1 MQKLLLILY
10 CAFVTLNATHTHF
23 TYIIK
28 IISKGKKEG
37 ENNKGKWAILQ
48 PETFTTN
55 WMNNSPRVCLY
66 VLHCNTRQTKKDI
79 RPLGIFCSTW
89 RLGPCSHDAISGKKA
104 FKHFVFICRWEL
116 VPTGFQL
123 VLHWKRTSYFSLL
136 LIWKS
141 NFLKPYLRRS
151 RR

>member
-1 MQKLLLILY
+1 MRKLLLILY

-28 IISKGKKEG
+28 IISKGGKG
-37 ENNKGKWAILQ
+37 EKITRENGLFYNQRLSLLTEWTIL
-48 PETFTTN
+48 
-55 WMNNSPRVCLY
+55 RGICLY

>member
-1 MQKLLLILY
+1 MRKLLLILY
-10 CAFVTLNATHTHF
+10 CAFVTLNATHTFYVHNQN
-23 TYIIK
+23 YIK
-28 IISKGKKEG
+28 GEKRGKKITM
-37 ENNKGKWAILQ
+37 ENGLFYNQRLSLLTEWTIL
-48 PETFTTN
+48 
-55 WMNNSPRVCLY
+55 RRICLC
-66 VLHCNTRQTKKDI
+66 VLHYNARQTKKDI

-89 RLGPCSHDAISGKKA
+89 RLGPWSHDAISGKKA